1 MEAAAP
7 EFGTSLSHVSM
18 FLLLKA
24 FSSGCSALTGVE
36 AVSNAIP
43 NFKQPAEKNAAGTLL
58 LMGCILGAMFIGIT
72 LLAYGYG
79 VKPDPKATVISQ
91 IAEATFGRG
100 TMYFIIQGVTAL
112 ILFLAA
118 NTAYS
123 AFPLLSFMMAKD
135 KYMPHAFMV
144 RGDRL
149 GFSNGIIF
157 LSVMSALL
165 VVGFKGNTESLIP
178 LYAVGV
184 FIPFTLSQLGMMIRW
199 IKVKPSGW
207 QMKLLVNTVG
217 MLTTLSITLIFIFT
231 KFTQTW
237 VIFIFC
243 RSLFM
248 CSCVFTVII
257 ATSPMSYVLIFRSI
271 SQPKRQYD
279 SHSCCGHYPG
289 RYEYDQLRPDDVGS
303 CGRAVHWLR

>member
-1 MEAAAP
+1 
-7 EFGTSLSHVSM
+7 
-18 FLLLKA
+18 
-24 FSSGCSALTGVE
+24 
-36 AVSNAIP
+36 
-43 NFKQPAEKNAAGTLL
+43 
-58 LMGCILGAMFIGIT
+58 
-72 LLAYGYG
+72 
-79 VKPDPKATVISQ
+79 
-91 IAEATFGRG
+91 AEATFGRG

-123 AFPLLSFMMAKD
+123 AFPLLTFMMAKD

-207 QMKLLVNTVG
+207 QIKLLVNT
-217 MLTTLSITLIFIFT
+217 
-231 KFTQTW
+231 
-237 VIFIFC
+237 
-243 RSLFM
+243 
-248 CSCVFTVII
+248 
-257 ATSPMSYVLIFRSI
+257 
-271 SQPKRQYD
+271 
-279 SHSCCGHYPG
+279 
-289 RYEYDQLRPDDVGS
+289 
-303 CGRAVHWLR
+303 